1 VLLGVPTYD
10 PRGIMHR
17 AEVETL
23 ENALLG
29 VVRGLRGKPE
39 GGTFEGIA
47 IYAEWTTDSEEW
59 DAYEKIWRGHAPF
72 AAASGAGAD
81 LQITR

>member
-1 VLLGVPTYD
+1 
-10 PRGIMHR
+10 MHR

-59 DAYEKIWRGHAPF
+59 DA
-72 AAASGAGAD
+72 
-81 LQITR
+81 